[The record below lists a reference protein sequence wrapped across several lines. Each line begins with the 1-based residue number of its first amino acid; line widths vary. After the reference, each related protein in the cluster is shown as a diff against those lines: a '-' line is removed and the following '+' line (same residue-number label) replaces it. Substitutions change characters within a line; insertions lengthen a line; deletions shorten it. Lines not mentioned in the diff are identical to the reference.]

1 MQALQCHPVR
11 SAVYV
16 ALLIA
21 GSLGTAHLAVAQE
34 PNSGPAKRDPLE
46 LPLRLHDELFGRA
59 QSALAL
65 RPDLLRGPRE
75 TLDMRR
81 HPCRNCRE
89 MLSSL
94 WAVDDHGH
102 WRAAPNLNRLDG
114 LYAPPCP
121 SQAFALCSAGA

>member
-34 PNSGPAKRDPLE
+34 PTPDQ
-46 LPLRLHDELFGRA
+46 
-59 QSALAL
+59 QSAI
-65 RPDLLRGPRE
+65 RSNCRSDFMTNCSGVRSPRWRPPDLLRGPRE

-81 HPCRNCRE
+81 HPCRSCRK
-89 MLSSL
+89 MLSSP

-114 LYAPPCP
+114 LYARPCP